1 MILEIKD
8 IYVIQK
14 KTFKANNQ
22 CYVIDYIYVD
32 KKGDLVI
39 NHAYIDEKSY
49 NSINTLCN
57 IDKNGTL
64 TVNGCVQ
71 FRGHYTNYKFVAD
84 EIVERV

>member
-14 KTFKANNQ
+14 KTFKAKNQ

-32 KKGDLVI
+32 KKGELVI
-39 NHAYIDEKSY
+39 NHSYIDEKSY
-49 NSINTLCN
+49 NMINTLCN

-64 TVNGCVQ
+64 TVNGCTQ
-71 FRGHYTNYKFVAD
+71 FRGHYTNFKFVAD
-84 EIVERV
+84 EIVERL